1 MKVGVIMPLADQRG
15 GAELALLHLLRH
27 WRNANAEWVVIFLE
41 DGPMVAEVQSF
52 GLEAYVV
59 PAGRLRQA
67 HRFVLTVYQI
77 STIVKQTKIDVLL
90 GWMAKAH
97 LYGSLAAKLSGIP
110 VLWYQHGVPSGTSWE
125 DNIATRLPARGIFA
139 CSKTAI
145 IAQQKLLPIRTNRVV
160 YPCVD
165 LEKFDG
171 ERLDKPS
178 QLKKQL
184 KLPTDRKVIGIVG
197 RLQRWKGMHVVVE
210 AMPRILAQHPNV
222 HCVIVGGEHSLEADY
237 LPTVERQIESLNLA
251 EHVTITG
258 FQTNIP
264 EWMQAIDIMIHAS
277 DHEPFGLVVIE
288 AMALGKPLVASA
300 SGGPT
305 EIITPEID
313 GLLTPFGNSSALADA
328 VLRYLDDGDLAD
340 RLGKAAQVRAQ
351 DFSAQNYVRNCV
363 AAIRE
368 VLPEVA

>member
-1 MKVGVIMPLADQRG
+1 MKVGIIMPLADQRG

-27 WRNANAEWVVIFLE
+27 WRNADAEWIVIFLE

-67 HRFVLTVYQI
+67 HRFISTVYQI
-77 STIVKQTKIDVLL
+77 STIAKQCKLDVLL

-97 LYGSLAAKLSGIP
+97 LYGSFAAKLSGIP
-110 VLWYQHGVPSGTSWE
+110 ALWYQHGVPSGTSWE
-125 DNIATRLPARGIFA
+125 DNIATRLPAQGIFA

-145 IAQQKLLPIRTNRVV
+145 EAQNKLLPIRPNRIV

-165 LEKFDG
+165 LEKFDALTL
-171 ERLDKPS
+171 ETPD
-178 QLKKQL
+178 QLKA
-184 KLPTDRKVIGIVG
+184 KLNLPAHCRVIGIVG
-197 RLQRWKGMHVVVE
+197 RLQRWKGMHVVIE
-210 AMPRILAQHPNV
+210 AMPQILQQHSDV

-237 LPTVERQIESLNLA
+237 LPAVEAQIQTLGVA
-251 EHVTITG
+251 KQVTITG

-264 EWMQAIDIMIHAS
+264 EWMQAIDIMVHAS
-277 DHEPFGLVVIE
+277 DNEPFGLVIIE

-305 EIITPEID
+305 EIVTPEVD
-313 GLLTPFGNSSALADA
+313 GLLTPFGDSQALANA
-328 VLRYLDDGDLAD
+328 IGRYFEDPDLAQ

-351 DFSAQNYVRNCV
+351 DFSAQNYVRRCV
-363 AAIRE
+363 TAIQE
-368 VLPEVA
+368 VLPEIM

>member
-1 MKVGVIMPLADQRG
+1 MKVGIIMPLADQRG

-27 WRNANAEWVVIFLE
+27 WRNADAEWVVIFLE

-59 PAGRLRQA
+59 PAGRLRQVD
-67 HRFVLTVYQI
+67 RFV
-77 STIVKQTKIDVLL
+77 STIYRIAAIAKQCKLDVLM

-97 LYGSLAAKLSGIP
+97 LYGSLAAKLSRIP
-110 VLWYQHGVPSGTSWE
+110 ALWYQHGVPSGKSWE
-125 DNIATRLPARGIFA
+125 DNIATRLPARAIFA

-145 IAQQKLLPIRTNRVV
+145 AAQEKLLPLRPSRVV

-165 LEKFDG
+165 LEKFNVKTL
-171 ERLDKPS
+171 ESPS
-178 QLKKQL
+178 QLKVQL
-184 KLPTDRKVIGIVG
+184 NFPADRRVIGIVG
-197 RLQRWKGMHVVVE
+197 RLQRWKGMHVVIE
-210 AMPRILAQHPNV
+210 AMPQILQQHPDV
-222 HCVIVGGEHSLEADY
+222 YCVIVGGEHSLEADY
-237 LPTVERQIESLNLA
+237 LPAVERLIEALNLA

-277 DHEPFGLVVIE
+277 DNEPFGLVVIE

-305 EIITPEID
+305 EIITDEVN
-313 GLLTPFGNSSALADA
+313 GLLSPFGDVDALAKA
-328 VLRYLDDGDLAD
+328 VVRYLDDPGLAD
-340 RLGKAAQVRAQ
+340 CLGKAAQVRAQ
-351 DFSAQNYVRNCV
+351 DFSAQNYVRNCT
-363 AAIRE
+363 AAIRD
-368 VLPEVA
+368 VLPEIA